1 MSSASAV
8 DGAIQIKINA
18 RGVVRAWK
26 GMTWVLLNEDMNY
39 FISIKSLENSGVLI
53 GELIKTV
60 KYEIKRQEGGFLGML
75 LEH

>member
-8 DGAIQIKINA
+8 DGAIQIKINS

-53 GELIKTV
+53 GELSKTV